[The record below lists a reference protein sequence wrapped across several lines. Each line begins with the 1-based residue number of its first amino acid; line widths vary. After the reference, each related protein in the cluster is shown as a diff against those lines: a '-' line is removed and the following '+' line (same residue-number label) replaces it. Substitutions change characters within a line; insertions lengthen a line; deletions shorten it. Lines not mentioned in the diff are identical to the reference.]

1 MLAWMAYIIVV
12 SALLG
17 VAAFAA
23 EHVARL
29 RRSPGRW
36 VWIAT
41 IVASLLIPVLITS
54 VSIEIPA
61 LTAAPVPVKATP
73 LRVITSAYL
82 SPTAWIDAT
91 LPQTSTWRN
100 QDAMLKAIWMWMS
113 AMLIVALAASAV
125 ALFIRKRSWKTQSIQ
140 GDTIFVAPNVGPAV
154 VGLLR
159 PCIVVPDWLVDA
171 PASTQSMVLAHERSH
186 LDAHDQRLLTIAL
199 CLLVFMPWNVP
210 LWWQLRRLRYA
221 IEVDCDTRV
230 LRSGRAV
237 EEYGETL
244 IQVGQRRS
252 TYIGAVAAMSES
264 VSFLERRI
272 ALMTRSTAKWWRIAA
287 GGFTSLSLACV
298 ALAAQVSPPNA
309 QAQTEQTTN
318 NVPERKTVAV
328 DPAVLDRYVG
338 EYALSESMII
348 TVRRDGSRLLAQLTE
363 QPEYEIYP
371 SSETEFFWKV
381 VDAQIKFVVEG
392 GRADLA
398 ILHQFNTDMR
408 APRVEEGTAARVS
421 AAVEAKKQSQT
432 PTPGSDT
439 ALRQFIEAAQ
449 TGKPNLAQLSGPL
462 AKKVQEQASSLQAH
476 LSHLGAVQSVEFKG
490 VGNQGWD
497 TYQVQHEHGI
507 SEWRIAV
514 DQDGVI
520 GGLLMV
526 PTP

>member
-1 MLAWMAYIIVV
+1 
-12 SALLG
+12 
-17 VAAFAA
+17 
-23 EHVARL
+23 
-29 RRSPGRW
+29 
-36 VWIAT
+36 
-41 IVASLLIPVLITS
+41 
-54 VSIEIPA
+54 
-61 LTAAPVPVKATP
+61 
-73 LRVITSAYL
+73 
-82 SPTAWIDAT
+82 
-91 LPQTSTWRN
+91 
-100 QDAMLKAIWMWMS
+100 
-113 AMLIVALAASAV
+113 
-125 ALFIRKRSWKTQSIQ
+125 
-140 GDTIFVAPNVGPAV
+140 
-154 VGLLR
+154 
-159 PCIVVPDWLVDA
+159 
-171 PASTQSMVLAHERSH
+171 
-186 LDAHDQRLLTIAL
+186 LLTIAL

-287 GGFTSLSLACV
+287 IGFTSLSLACV

-338 EYALSESMII
+338 EYALNEGVII
-348 TVRRDGSRLLAQLTE
+348 TIRRDGSRLLAQLTE
-363 QPEYEIYP
+363 QPEFEIFP

-381 VDAQIKFVVEG
+381 VDAQIKFVVDG

-408 APRVEEGTAARVS
+408 APRVENGTADRVA
-421 AAVEAKKQSQT
+421 AAVEAKKQSQS

-449 TGKPNLAQLSGPL
+449 TGKPNLAQLSPPL
-462 AKKVQEQASSLQAH
+462 ANVVKAQATSIQAN
-476 LSHLGAVQSVEFKG
+476 LSHLGAIQSVEFKG

-497 TYQVQHEHGI
+497 TYEVKHEHGI
-507 SEWRIAV
+507 SQWRIAV
-514 DQDGVI
+514 DQDGI
-520 GGLLMV
+520 IAGLLMV